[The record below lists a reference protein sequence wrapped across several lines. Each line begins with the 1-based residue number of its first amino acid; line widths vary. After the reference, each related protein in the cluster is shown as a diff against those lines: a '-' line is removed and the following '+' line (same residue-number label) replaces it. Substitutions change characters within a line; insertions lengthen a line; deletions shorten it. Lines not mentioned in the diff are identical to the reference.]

1 MQVYYVKIVFMYS
14 VSSSVPMS
22 VPAVDTLY
30 AEIAPNATSGLT
42 TISVPSTKVSG
53 INFYFLS

>member
-1 MQVYYVKIVFMYS
+1 MYS
-14 VSSSVPMS
+14 VSSSVPLS

-42 TISVPSTKVSG
+42 TISVPSTKV
-53 INFYFLS
+53 FVHKFLLLS